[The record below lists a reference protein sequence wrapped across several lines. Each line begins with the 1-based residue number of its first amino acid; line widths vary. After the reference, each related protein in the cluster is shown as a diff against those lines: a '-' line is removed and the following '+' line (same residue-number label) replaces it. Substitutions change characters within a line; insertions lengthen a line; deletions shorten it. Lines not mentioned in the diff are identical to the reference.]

1 MTVFDAALLGT
12 PSWLDTAG
20 GERRELHPD
29 RWIAEAD
36 AADEVMLGA
45 CRGPS
50 LDIGCG
56 PGRLTVALAAR
67 GVPALGVDI
76 SAVAVRLTTQRG
88 GLALRR
94 DVFDPLPGEGRWQHV
109 LLADG
114 NLGIG
119 GNPVALLSRVAELLA
134 ASGRAVVEV
143 DPPGG
148 GVRRDRARMAG
159 GPWFDWAWVG
169 AESIGMVAAVAGL
182 RTLRVNE
189 HSGRWFAE
197 VEKP

>member
-1 MTVFDAALLGT
+1 MTVFDEALLGT
-12 PSWLDTAG
+12 PSWLHTAT
-20 GERRELHPD
+20 GERRQLHPD
-29 RWIAEAD
+29 RWTAEAD
-36 AADEVMLGA
+36 AADEVMLAG
-45 CRGPS
+45 CEGPS

-67 GVPALGVDI
+67 GIPALGVDI
-76 SAVAVRLTTQRG
+76 SSVAVRLTTRRG

-94 DVFDPLPGEGRWQHV
+94 NVFDQIPGEGRWRHA

-114 NLGIG
+114 NVGIG
-119 GNPVALLSRVAELLA
+119 GNPVALLSRVGELLS

-148 GVRRDRARMAG
+148 GVRRERARMAE

-169 AESIGMVAAVAGL
+169 AESIGTVAAVAGL
-182 RTLRVNE
+182 LTQRITE

-197 VEKP
+197 LEKP